1 MAIPAIREEAA
12 VKTYIKTNGNKTA
25 TYQAAHPNADYETA
39 NSHGSSFVVKCGI
52 ENKAARLL
60 SKNKKLSE
68 ENIFNS
74 FVDDMNAT
82 KPIATDKPIIYVRDN
97 ATILETKKT
106 LLKLYGHL
114 RNSDGDSKGA
124 TTVNL
129 SIDKLTVNNLNTAI
143 ARLDKIATSTD
154 AQTGEIIDADGLED

>member
-12 VKTYIKTNGNKTA
+12 IKTFIKTKGNKTA
-25 TYQAAHPNADYETA
+25 TYQAAHPGASYDVARGNAVPFIA
-39 NSHGSSFVVKCGI
+39 NHCI
-52 ENKAARLL
+52 EAKAAKLL
-60 SKNKKLSE
+60 SKKKELRE
-68 ENIFNS
+68 ENLFAS
-74 FVDDMNAT
+74 LTDDLAAT

-143 ARLDKIATSTD
+143 ARLDKIATAAD
-154 AQTGEIIDADGLED
+154 MQTGEIIDADGLED